1 MKRTLIALFAPLL
14 IWQAAASGQSQAAL
28 LSEKQLAKAERLVTK
43 LERFEAFTQSHPSP
57 REYKAQLQE
66 LSSVIYK
73 PASKLPE
80 SNLRT
85 DITTAVHFYELAEV
99 NREDPTAVESDGER
113 CANEKPGAYQ
123 RLCEANSGS
132 RNELLLAKARLHVNW
147 AKASVSSKRSSDDP
161 DELLSEIEVER
172 KNDQALAERALA
184 VLKVLKGEVLV
195 HSSLADF
202 EETGTLARVPY
213 ETFKSDLRRTSAE
226 VERILSWLP
235 QNRLK
240 FEISNALYSYQ
251 DGGLW
256 WSRVYRP
263 RVVNVSE
270 LASAE
275 MRTAPSVTADQTTV
289 PYTVA
294 INWRQAGKYLEL
306 AEGLITRSRRPQ
318 EGSAVSL
325 ER

>member
-14 IWQAAASGQSQAAL
+14 IWQAAVSGQSQASL

-57 REYKAQLQE
+57 REYKARLQE
-66 LSSVIYK
+66 LSSAIYK
-73 PASKLPE
+73 PASNLPE

-99 NREDPTAVESDGER
+99 NREDLTAADSDGER

-123 RLCEANSGS
+123 RLCQGSSGS
-132 RNELLLAKARLHVNW
+132 RIELLRARARLHVNW
-147 AKASVSSKRSSDDP
+147 AKASVRSKRSSDDD
-161 DELLSEIEVER
+161 DELISEIEVER

-184 VLKVLKGEVLV
+184 VLKVLEGEVLV

-202 EETGTLARVPY
+202 EEAGILARVPY

-256 WSRVYRP
+256 WSRVYRS

-275 MRTAPSVTADQTTV
+275 MRSASTTAYQTTV

-294 INWRQAGKYLEL
+294 VNWRQAGKYLER
-306 AEGLITRSRRPQ
+306 AEGLMTRSRRPQ

>member
-14 IWQAAASGQSQAAL
+14 IWQAAVSGQSQTSP
-28 LSEKQLAKAERLVTK
+28 LSEKQLAKAERLLTK
-43 LERFEAFTQSHPSP
+43 LERFEAFTQSHPSS
-57 REYKAQLQE
+57 REYKARLQE
-66 LSSVIYK
+66 LSSAIYK
-73 PASKLPE
+73 PASNLPE

-99 NREDPTAVESDGER
+99 NREDLAASDSDGER

-123 RLCEANSGS
+123 RLCEAHSDS
-132 RNELLLAKARLHVNW
+132 RNDLLSAKARLHLKW
-147 AKASVSSKRSSDDP
+147 AKASIRSKRDSHSA

-172 KNDQALAERALA
+172 KNDQALAERALTVLT
-184 VLKVLKGEVLV
+184 VLKEEVLV
-195 HSSLADF
+195 RSSLADF
-202 EETGTLARVPY
+202 EEAGTLARVPY
-213 ETFKSDLRRTSAE
+213 ETFKSDLLRTSAE

-251 DGGLW
+251 DGGMW

-275 MRTAPSVTADQTTV
+275 RRSASASAYQTTI
-289 PYTVA
+289 PYTVSV
-294 INWRQAGKYLEL
+294 NWRRAGQYLER
-306 AEGLITRSRRPQ
+306 AEDLITRSGDPIRVQR
-318 EGSAVSL
+318 
-325 ER
+325 

>member
-14 IWQAAASGQSQAAL
+14 IWQAAAYGQSQASL

-57 REYKAQLQE
+57 REYKARLQE

-85 DITTAVHFYELAEV
+85 DITTAVHYYELADV
-99 NREDPTAVESDGER
+99 DREDPIAVESDGER

-123 RLCEANSGS
+123 RLCEANSGA
-132 RNELLLAKARLHVNW
+132 RIELLRAKARLHVNW
-147 AKASVSSKRSSDDP
+147 AKASVSSKRSSDDA

-202 EETGTLARVPY
+202 EEAGTLARVPY

-256 WSRVYRP
+256 WSRIYQP

-275 MRTAPSVTADQTTV
+275 MRTAPSVTAYQTTV

-306 AEGLITRSRRPQ
+306 AEGLITGSRRPQ

>member
-1 MKRTLIALFAPLL
+1 MKRTLIALFAPLV
-14 IWQAAASGQSQAAL
+14 IWQAAAYGQSHASL

-43 LERFEAFTQSHPSP
+43 LERFEDFTQSQPSP
-57 REYKAQLQE
+57 QEYKARLRE
-66 LSSVIYK
+66 LSSGIYI

-80 SNLRT
+80 SNLKT
-85 DITTAVHFYELAEV
+85 DITTAVHFYELA
-99 NREDPTAVESDGER
+99 NREDLTAAESEGER
-113 CANEKPGAYQ
+113 CANEKPGAYR
-123 RLCEANSGS
+123 RLCEANPGS

-147 AKASVSSKRSSDDP
+147 AKASVSSSRSSYDA
-161 DELLSEIEVER
+161 DETLSEIELER
-172 KNDQALAERALA
+172 KNDRALAEQALA
-184 VLKVLKGEVLV
+184 VLKVLEGEVLV

-202 EETGTLARVPY
+202 EEAGTLARVPY
-213 ETFKSDLRRTSAE
+213 ETFKSDLRRASAE
-226 VERILSWLP
+226 VGRILSWLP

-256 WSRVYRP
+256 WSQVYRP
-263 RVVNVSE
+263 RVVRVSE
-270 LASAE
+270 LVTSKTG
-275 MRTAPSVTADQTTV
+275 TATSVTAYQTTV

-294 INWRQAGKYLEL
+294 INWRQACEYLER

-318 EGSAVSL
+318 EGSAFNL